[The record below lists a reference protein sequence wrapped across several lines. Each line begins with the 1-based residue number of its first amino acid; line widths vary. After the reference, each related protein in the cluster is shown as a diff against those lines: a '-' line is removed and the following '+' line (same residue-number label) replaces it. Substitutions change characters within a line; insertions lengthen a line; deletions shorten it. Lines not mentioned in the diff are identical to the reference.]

1 MAISGHEQVAHD
13 VSGIINQRIAEK
25 VSFLRQVDEAV
36 KDHHDKKIYQLL
48 DNQRYAKEI
57 EHREQQP
64 NNQSVM
70 SLVDDITNYLSNFL
84 SIKLIDYLGK
94 KYPFFYY
101 EEYETGHYRIYF
113 GNWWDRREFGEL
125 DVLNVRFLFND
136 DEYDKLKKPFE
147 LSRDNKRY
155 NSDKFDKI
163 SAENDR
169 LQDLIDHQRERE
181 EQRTKLQ
188 EQLKD
193 VSSRSGIWEST
204 KNKESRQSLIDALQ
218 KLEDEEEE
226 SRTAAQTIKDNE
238 QVVLSLSKENTIL
251 SYEQKS
257 ILDTFGSFEDFEL
270 ANRNLYANYIKSLS
284 DDQEK
289 QVTDDEQ

>member
-1 MAISGHEQVAHD
+1 MANSGHEQTAHD
-13 VSGIINQRIAEK
+13 VSEIIDQRITGK
-25 VSFLRQVDEAV
+25 ISFLRQVEEAV
-36 KDHHDKKIYQLL
+36 KSHHDKKIYQLL

-70 SLVDDITNYLSNFL
+70 GLVDDITNYLSNFL
-84 SIKLIDYLGK
+84 SVNLIDYLGR

-113 GNWWDRREFGEL
+113 GNWWDRHEFGEL
-125 DVLNVRFLFND
+125 DVLNVRFVFNEE
-136 DEYDKLKKPFE
+136 EYDKLKKTFE
-147 LSRDNKRY
+147 LAHDNKRF
-155 NSDKFDKI
+155 NSDKIDKI

-181 EQRTKLQ
+181 EKRSKLQ

-193 VSSRSGIWEST
+193 ISSHSGIWESS
-204 KNKESRQSLIDALQ
+204 KNKESRQNLVDALQ

-257 ILDTFGSFEDFEL
+257 IIDTFGSFEDFEL

>member
-1 MAISGHEQVAHD
+1 MANSGHEQAAHD
-13 VSGIINQRIAEK
+13 VSGIINQRISEK
-25 VSFLRQVDEAV
+25 ITFLHQIEEAV
-36 KDHHDKKIYQLL
+36 KEHQDRKIYQLL

-64 NNQSVM
+64 NNQGVM

-84 SIKLIDYLGK
+84 SVNLINYLGK

-113 GNWWDRREFGEL
+113 GNWWDRRQFGEL
-125 DVLNVRFLFND
+125 DVLNIRFLFND
-136 DEYDKLKKPFE
+136 DEYGKLKKTFE
-147 LSRDNKRY
+147 LAHDNKRF
-155 NSDKFDKI
+155 NSDKIDKI

-181 EQRTKLQ
+181 EKRSKLQ
-188 EQLKD
+188 EQLKN
-193 VSSRSGIWEST
+193 VSSRSGIWESN
-204 KNKESRQSLIDALQ
+204 KNKESRQNLVDALQ
-218 KLEDEEEE
+218 KLEEEEEE

-270 ANRNLYANYIKSLS
+270 ANRNLYASYIKSLS
-284 DDQEK
+284 DYQEK

>member
-1 MAISGHEQVAHD
+1 MANSGHEQTARD
-13 VSGIINQRIAEK
+13 VSEIINDRITEK
-25 VSFLRQVDEAV
+25 VSFLRQIEEAV
-36 KDHHDKKIYQLL
+36 KNHQDKKIYQLL
-48 DNQRYAKEI
+48 DNRRYAKEI

-64 NNQSVM
+64 NNQKVM
-70 SLVDDITNYLSNFL
+70 SLVDDITNYLGNFL
-84 SIKLIDYLGK
+84 SVNLIDYLGK

-125 DVLNVRFLFND
+125 DVLNVRFLFKD
-136 DEYDKLKKPFE
+136 DEYNKLKKTFE
-147 LSRDNKRY
+147 LAHENKRF
-155 NSDKFDKI
+155 NSDKIDKI
-163 SAENDR
+163 SAENDH

-181 EQRTKLQ
+181 EKRTRLQ

-193 VSSRSGIWEST
+193 ISSRSGIWEST
-204 KNKESRQSLIDALQ
+204 KNKESRQNLLDALQ
-218 KLEDEEEE
+218 KLEDEEEQ

-238 QVVLSLSKENTIL
+238 RVVLSLSKENTIL

-257 ILDTFGSFEDFEL
+257 ILDTFSSFEDFEL
-270 ANRNLYANYIKSLS
+270 ANRNLYADYIKSLN
-284 DDQEK
+284 DDGEK

>member
-125 DVLNVRFLFND
+125 DVLNPKHLVHLG
-136 DEYDKLKKPFE
+136 L
-147 LSRDNKRY
+147 
-155 NSDKFDKI
+155 
-163 SAENDR
+163 
-169 LQDLIDHQRERE
+169 
-181 EQRTKLQ
+181 
-188 EQLKD
+188 
-193 VSSRSGIWEST
+193 
-204 KNKESRQSLIDALQ
+204 
-218 KLEDEEEE
+218 
-226 SRTAAQTIKDNE
+226 
-238 QVVLSLSKENTIL
+238 
-251 SYEQKS
+251 
-257 ILDTFGSFEDFEL
+257 
-270 ANRNLYANYIKSLS
+270 
-284 DDQEK
+284 
-289 QVTDDEQ
+289 

>member
-1 MAISGHEQVAHD
+1 MANSGHEQTARD
-13 VSGIINQRIAEK
+13 VSGIINQRITEK
-25 VSFLRQVDEAV
+25 ISFLRQVEEAV

-70 SLVDDITNYLSNFL
+70 SLVDDITNYLSNYL
-84 SIKLIDYLGK
+84 SVKLIDYLGK

-136 DEYDKLKKPFE
+136 SEYDKLKKTFE

-155 NSDKFDKI
+155 NSDKIDKI

-188 EQLKD
+188 AQLKD
-193 VSSRSGIWEST
+193 ISSRSGIWEST
-204 KNKESRQSLIDALQ
+204 KNKESRQNLVDALQ

-226 SRTAAQTIKDNE
+226 SRTATQTIKDNE

-257 ILDTFGSFEDFEL
+257 ILDAFGSFEDFEL
-270 ANRNLYANYIKSLS
+270 ANRNLYASYIKSLS

-289 QVTDDEQ
+289 QVTADEQ

>member
-1 MAISGHEQVAHD
+1 MAISGHEQAAHD

-136 DEYDKLKKPFE
+136 DEYDKLKKTFE

-155 NSDKFDKI
+155 NSDKIDKI

-181 EQRTKLQ
+181 EQRTELQ

-204 KNKESRQSLIDALQ
+204 KNKKSRQSLIDALQ

>member
-1 MAISGHEQVAHD
+1 MANSGHEQAARD
-13 VSGIINQRIAEK
+13 VSGIINQRISEK
-25 VSFLRQVDEAV
+25 VSFLRQVEEAV

-48 DNQRYAKEI
+48 DTQRYAKEI

-84 SIKLIDYLGK
+84 SVNLINYLGK

-136 DEYDKLKKPFE
+136 DEYDKLKKTFE
-147 LSRDNKRY
+147 LAHNNKRY
-155 NSDKFDKI
+155 NSDKIDKI

-181 EQRTKLQ
+181 EKRAKLQ
-188 EQLKD
+188 EQLKE
-193 VSSRSGIWEST
+193 VSSRSGIWESS
-204 KNKESRQSLIDALQ
+204 KNKESRQNLLDALQ

-226 SRTAAQTIKDNE
+226 ARTAAQTIKDNE

-257 ILDTFGSFEDFEL
+257 ILDTFSSFEDFEL
-270 ANRNLYANYIKSLS
+270 ANRNLYADYIKSLS
-284 DDQEK
+284 DDGEK

>member
-1 MAISGHEQVAHD
+1 M
-13 VSGIINQRIAEK
+13 
-25 VSFLRQVDEAV
+25 DEAV

-125 DVLNVRFLFND
+125 DVLNVRFLFNN
-136 DEYDKLKKPFE
+136 DEYDKLKKTFE

-155 NSDKFDKI
+155 NSDKIDKI

-181 EQRTKLQ
+181 EQRNKLQ

-204 KNKESRQSLIDALQ
+204 KNKESRQSLVDALQ

-226 SRTAAQTIKDNE
+226 SRTATQTIKDNE

-251 SYEQKS
+251 SYEQKG

>member
-1 MAISGHEQVAHD
+1 MAISGHEQAAHD

-136 DEYDKLKKPFE
+136 DEYDKLKKTFE
-147 LSRDNKRY
+147 LSRDNKR
-155 NSDKFDKI
+155 
-163 SAENDR
+163 
-169 LQDLIDHQRERE
+169 
-181 EQRTKLQ
+181 
-188 EQLKD
+188 
-193 VSSRSGIWEST
+193 
-204 KNKESRQSLIDALQ
+204 
-218 KLEDEEEE
+218 
-226 SRTAAQTIKDNE
+226 
-238 QVVLSLSKENTIL
+238 
-251 SYEQKS
+251 
-257 ILDTFGSFEDFEL
+257 
-270 ANRNLYANYIKSLS
+270 
-284 DDQEK
+284 
-289 QVTDDEQ
+289 